1 LSVEERRVTT
11 LNTNETN
18 PIEAEGIADA
28 RVRRRDAWL
37 IAIVAIGVFLF
48 AVFEARLPQFSSA
61 QSLMNHLTFF
71 LLINLNV
78 LLLVVFAFL
87 VVRNL
92 VKLMFERR
100 QQILGSH
107 LRTRLVLAFVG
118 LSLSPAVLLF
128 IASTNFMDNSIEKWF
143 DVQVEQSLQ
152 GSHDVV
158 QAFYKGTAESMQARS
173 REIADTLATRGLI
186 APERRAELHR
196 LLEARRA
203 QAGASAVQIFSPA
216 RELLSV
222 AFSPSAVGGITVAP
236 DSEAFEHL
244 LAGESL
250 MRVEPL
256 GDGDVVR
263 GSSPVIDHGRVIAAV
278 AMDQYIPV
286 SLSHRAEDIERSFRE
301 YRELK
306 ILKQPIKNT
315 YLLTLT
321 LITLV
326 VVFAATWYGLSL
338 AKTIT
343 VPIQQLAEGTREVAH
358 GNWDVHIE
366 GAGGDEIGT
375 LVSAFN
381 QMTGD
386 LKKFNTELEE
396 RRRHMETILANIR
409 AGVVS
414 VSPDGT
420 ITTWNAAAEH
430 LFGISARQARGRRA
444 VEVLAGAALAPVREM
459 LDQLL
464 ATGATQGERQVEVV
478 HAEEAFTLLA
488 AAAPLRDPGSPID
501 GPHGAVLF
509 FEDISQILKVQRME
523 AWREVAQRIAHE
535 IKNPLTPIQL
545 SAQRLQKRYA
555 QILRED
561 VFEECTNTI
570 IKQVDDLKALVNE
583 FSSFARLPTGHHRPE
598 DLNGLVEEAVVLFRE
613 GHRKIRF
620 DVRTDPSLPPLM
632 LDREGVKRALI
643 NMLDNAVA
651 ACANGHAQG
660 GRIEITTSYLQSL
673 GLVRLE
679 LSDNGSGMTPEVK
692 ARLFEPYF
700 STKKD
705 GTGLGLAIVS
715 AIFSDHRAFI
725 RVRDNEPKG
734 SRFIVEFP
742 VKEQVHG

>member
-1 LSVEERRVTT
+1 VRNVSPVQSEEQG
-11 LNTNETN
+11 LPN
-18 PIEAEGIADA
+18 ADG
-28 RVRRRDAWL
+28 VSDPSINRRDAWL
-37 IAIVAIGVFLF
+37 IGIVALGVFLF

-78 LLLVVFAFL
+78 LLLVVFVFL
-87 VVRNL
+87 VGRNL
-92 VKLMFERR
+92 VKLTLERR
-100 QQILGSH
+100 RRILGSH
-107 LRTRLVLAFVG
+107 LRWRLVIAFVS
-118 LSLSPAVLLF
+118 LSLFPAALLF
-128 IASTNFMDNSIEKWF
+128 VASTNFMDNSIEKWF
-143 DVQVEQSLQ
+143 DVQVEQSLE
-152 GSHDVV
+152 GSHEVV
-158 QAFYKGTAESMQARS
+158 QAFYRGTAESMRTRS
-173 REIADTLATRGLI
+173 REIATAIAARGLM
-186 APERRAELHR
+186 APERRAELER
-196 LLEARRA
+196 FIASRRA
-203 QAGASAVQIFSPA
+203 ELGLGAVQVFSPH
-216 RELLSV
+216 RELVSV
-222 AFSPSAVGGITVAP
+222 VFSKAATSGITVAP
-236 DSEAFEHL
+236 DGEGFDRL
-244 LAGESL
+244 LAGEPIV
-250 MRVEPL
+250 RVEPL
-256 GDGDVVR
+256 HDGDVVR
-263 GSSPVIDHGRVIAAV
+263 GATPIVERGRVLGAAV
-278 AMDQYIPV
+278 VDQYIPV
-286 SLSHRAEDIERSFRE
+286 SLSQRAEDIERSFRE

-338 AKTIT
+338 AKGIT

-366 GAGGDEIGT
+366 GEGEDEIGT

-386 LKKFNTELEE
+386 LKKFNSELEE
-396 RRRHMETILANIR
+396 RRRHMETILGNIR

-414 VSPDGT
+414 VAPDGT
-420 ITTWNAAAEH
+420 ITTCNAAAER
-430 LFGISARQARGRRA
+430 LLGISARQASGRPA
-444 VEVLAGAALAPVREM
+444 LEVLSGAALTPVRGM
-459 LDQLL
+459 LGELL
-464 ATGATQGERQVEVV
+464 ATGATQGERQVEVI
-478 HAEEAFTLLA
+478 HAEEAFTLIA
-488 AAAPLRDPGSPID
+488 AAAPLREPSSGVDAPP
-501 GPHGAVLF
+501 GAVLF
-509 FEDISQILKVQRME
+509 FEDITQILKMQRME

-555 QILRED
+555 HILKED
-561 VFEECTNTI
+561 VFEECTRTI
-570 IKQVDDLKALVNE
+570 VKQVEDLKALVNE
-583 FSSFARLPTGHHRPE
+583 FSSFARLPAGQHRSE

-613 GHRKIRF
+613 GHRRIRF
-620 DVRTDPSLPPLM
+620 DVRTDPKVPTLM
-632 LDREGVKRALI
+632 LDREGIKRALI

-651 ACANGHAQG
+651 ACGNGHAQG
-660 GRIEITTSYLQSL
+660 GRIEITTSYLGSL

-679 LSDNGSGMTPEVK
+679 LADNGSGMTPEVK

-725 RVRDNEPKG
+725 RVRDNEPRG

-742 VKEQVHG
+742 VKGEVHG